1 MVGPQGPRRLFA
13 SLAVFLK
20 VHGFIDDF
28 DFAGIAFFI
37 LAFFSAMAGRFR
49 QARCGLYRQHLR
61 LRDLGRFGDLVYLLQ
76 GHHAAARRLNNFQK

>member
-37 LAFFSAMAGRFR
+37 LAFF
-49 QARCGLYRQHLR
+49 
-61 LRDLGRFGDLVYLLQ
+61 
-76 GHHAAARRLNNFQK
+76 